1 MKKLSV
7 VLATRNEE
15 NNIADCIDSVREI
28 ADEVI
33 VVDEESE
40 DRTREIAKLLG
51 ARVFKVK
58 HEPIFH
64 KTKQKAL
71 DKAKGDWILQLDAD
85 ERVTP
90 ELAQEIKEVIELP
103 DSEIVQR
110 RPKASEKW
118 SLFQR
123 HMRAYEQM
131 YGKIDKET
139 GEVVAFLL
147 PRLNHFIGKP
157 LIHAGVYP
165 DPAIRLIKK
174 DKAWFPAKSVHE
186 NMAIEGEVAWLFND
200 LEHHDSPTI
209 RRYIMRMNRYT
220 DLQSKEFA
228 QKKLSKNLL
237 NLLFYS
243 TLKPKLVFLKLYFRH
258 GGYKDGI
265 RGFLWSAFSSM
276 HFPLAYYKYW
286 TNSYAQQK

>member
-1 MKKLSV
+1 MSKLSV

-15 NNIADCIDSVREI
+15 NNIADCIDSVASI
-28 ADEVI
+28 ADEII

-40 DRTREIAKLLG
+40 DRTREIAERMG
-51 ARVFKVK
+51 AKVFKVK

-71 DKAKGDWILQLDAD
+71 DNASGDWILQLDAD

-90 ELAQEIKEVIELP
+90 GLAKEIMRVIELT
-103 DSEIVQR
+103 DAEIRER
-110 RPKASEKW
+110 RPGNVEKW
-118 SLFQR
+118 NLFQR
-123 HMRAYEQM
+123 HTEAYQQM
-131 YGKIDKET
+131 YGKMGKET
-139 GEVVAFLL
+139 GEIVAFLL

-174 DKAWFPAKSVHE
+174 GKAWFPAISVHE
-186 NMAIEGEVAWLFND
+186 NMEIDGEVAWLFND
-200 LEHHDSPTI
+200 LEHHDSPSIT
-209 RRYIMRMNRYT
+209 RYIMRMNRYT
-220 DLQSKEFA
+220 DLQSKEFE
-228 QKKLSKNLL
+228 QKNLGKNWP

-243 TLKPKLVFLKLYFRH
+243 TLKPKLVFLKLYIRH

-276 HFPLAYYKYW
+276 HFPMAYYKYC
-286 TNSYAQQK
+286 TNRYTE

>member
-15 NNIADCIDSVREI
+15 ANIGRVIDSVKRI
-28 ADEVI
+28 ADEI
-33 VVDEESE
+33 IIFDEQSI
-40 DRTREIAKLLG
+40 DKTKEIAEEKG
-51 ARVFKVK
+51 AKVLTVS

-71 DKAKGDWILQLDAD
+71 EAAKGDWILQLDAD
-85 ERVTP
+85 EVVTP
-90 ELAQEIKEVIELP
+90 ELGEEIREVIELT
-103 DSEIVQR
+103 DEKIKSR
-110 RPKASEKW
+110 RPVDNSKW
-118 SLFQR
+118 SLFMR
-123 HMRAYEQM
+123 HEEAYAQM
-131 YGKIDKET
+131 HGKMGEET

-147 PRLNHFIGKP
+147 PRLNYFIGKP

-165 DPAIRLIKK
+165 DPAIRLIKRG
-174 DKAWFPAKSVHE
+174 KARFPAKSVHE
-186 NMAIEGEVAWLFND
+186 NMVIDGEVAWLFND

-220 DLQSKEFA
+220 DLQSDEFNEN
-228 QKKLSKNLL
+228 KLGINPL
-237 NLLFYS
+237 NLFYYS
-243 TLKPKLVFLKLYFRH
+243 TLKPKMVFLNLYFRH

-276 HFPLAYYKYW
+276 HFPMAYYKYA
-286 TNSYAQQK
+286 TKRYTE